1 MDSEA
6 PSNLAR
12 RGGDG
17 RRGGGPM
24 DGPGRTG
31 NQDQVSRYLGDD
43 PENDGEPAPP
53 PVRRR
58 TLEDPYEVDL
68 ALHGVSHGGEAVG
81 RVDGQIAFISGALPE
96 EKVHALITER
106 KPAYLRGLTLS
117 VTAASPDRTE
127 PPCPHFGLCGGCHWQ
142 HADYEAQLRY
152 KTQVLRDQLRRLAG
166 IDDPPMVPA
175 VGSPN
180 PWNYR
185 NSVQLVPGFGPK
197 GERSLNYQVAHAQ
210 GMVPIDVCAIASK
223 DINRAIEIMPWAL
236 IPEETWERLDA
247 IILRHAPPIPGM
259 PMVATRL
266 REMAPKPIQGRTMPP
281 GPVRD
286 EQGIG
291 YGIQVTVV
299 CRSPVSKRDMRAFV
313 DATVKSVPDLAAIMV
328 ARGRHDRGT
337 LLWGFPTLAYEMGGQ
352 ILAVPPGAFF
362 QVNLGAA
369 DRLVARV
376 REWLAPTKTSQII
389 DAYSGVGVFALNLAP
404 FAGAVV
410 AIESDES
417 AVAGAYD
424 NVAALGHTNVA
435 IHHEPVEA
443 ALPRLAKGSS
453 VPDRSVILDPPRR
466 GVEPAVLDA
475 LATLAP
481 DRIVYVSCEPSTLSR
496 DLKRLIAS
504 GYRLTRTGVIDIF
517 PQTYHLESV
526 SLLERVDG
534 PVPAPAAAD

>member
-1 MDSEA
+1 
-6 PSNLAR
+6 
-12 RGGDG
+12 
-17 RRGGGPM
+17 
-24 DGPGRTG
+24 
-31 NQDQVSRYLGDD
+31 
-43 PENDGEPAPP
+43 
-53 PVRRR
+53 
-58 TLEDPYEVDL
+58 
-68 ALHGVSHGGEAVG
+68 
-81 RVDGQIAFISGALPE
+81 
-96 EKVHALITER
+96 
-106 KPAYLRGLTLS
+106 
-117 VTAASPDRTE
+117 SPDRTE